1 MKKSFAQYVEQKEID
16 QLNIKI
22 AEMLVET
29 DVNPWDY
36 LMDLYS
42 DNEEIVNSLK
52 EQKEIIEEGLFGNI
66 GRAVRGV
73 AGTVG
78 NWLGQTASSGMQT
91 ARAAGQQARAAMFG
105 PEAKFSNA
113 LEALTALSNE
123 LEKNQQVQSA
133 AQTDPRYK
141 TLVAQLNGIKKQ
153 IEQQQDAVK
162 DLLQTQVNPA
172 TATGASTRMGT
183 GGPMAPAAG
192 TASGSAGG
200 ASGAA

>member
-1 MKKSFAQYVEQKEID
+1 MKKSFKEYVEKKEID
-16 QLNIKI
+16 QLSVKI

-36 LMDLYS
+36 LISLYS
-42 DNEEIVNSLK
+42 ENEEIVNSLK
-52 EQKEIIEEGLFGNI
+52 EQKEVIEEGLLGNI

-91 ARAAGQQARAAMFG
+91 ARAAGQQARAAVFG
-105 PEAKFSNA
+105 PEAKYTNA
-113 LEALTALSNE
+113 LEALNALSNE
-123 LEKNQQVQSA
+123 LSKNQKVQAA

-141 TLVAQLNGIKKQ
+141 NLVAQLNGIMKQ
-153 IEQQQDAVK
+153 LDQQKAAVS

-172 TATGASTRMGT
+172 TATGASTRLGA

-192 TASGSAGG
+192 EAEA
-200 ASGAA
+200 APGAATA

>member
-1 MKKSFAQYVEQKEID
+1 MKKSFSEYVEKKEID
-16 QLNIKI
+16 QLNVKI

-36 LMDLYS
+36 LIDLYS

-66 GRAVRGV
+66 ANAARGV

-78 NWLGQTASSGMQT
+78 NWLGQTARSGMQT

-105 PEAKFSNA
+105 PEAKYSNA
-113 LEALTALSNE
+113 LEALNALSNE
-123 LEKNQQVQSA
+123 LSKNQQVQSA

-141 TLVAQLNGIKKQ
+141 NLVGQLNGIMKQ
-153 IEQQQDAVK
+153 LDQQKQAVT
-162 DLLQTQVNPA
+162 DLLKTQVNPA

-192 TASGSAGG
+192 TAAGAAGG